1 MKEGTAA
8 ITVKTADG
16 NYQATCAVTV
26 KPQNVLVTHIS
37 VTGTASLY
45 VGDTAKLTAKVE
57 PTNATNPAVTWSSNN
72 ESVATVGTDGT
83 VTAVSAG
90 TATITA
96 TAKDSSGISGRLEV
110 TVQQVDATALKA
122 KVAEAQKLWNETVV
136 STQNGADVPPMK
148 NWVATQGQKDTLK
161 AAMDAVQP
169 VLTKAS
175 TLDTTVSQD
184 EVNTAYIKL
193 QMALNAFKAAMKP
206 GTMQNTPVPYSF
218 WDLW

>member
-1 MKEGTAA
+1 M
-8 ITVKTADG
+8 KTADG

-90 TATITA
+90 TAIIKA
-96 TAKDSSGISGRLEV
+96 TAQDGSGISGSLTV
-110 TVQQVDATALKA
+110 TVQPANTTELQK
-122 KVAEAQKLWNETVV
+122 KVTEAQKLWNETAV
-136 STQNGADVPPMK
+136 SAQNGADVPSSQ
-148 NWVATQGQKDTLK
+148 NWVPAQKQKDDLQTAIS
-161 AAMDAVQP
+161 AAQA

-175 TLDTTVSQD
+175 TPDTTVSQD
-184 EVNTAYIKL
+184 EVNTVYTNL
-193 QMALNAFKAAMKP
+193 QKAISTFKGAMKP
-206 GTMQNTPVPYSF
+206 GTKAEMRTTYSF